1 MVAEEYGG
9 DRLLIGE
16 IYLPIDRLV
25 TYHGTALDEVHLP
38 FNFGL
43 AILPEW
49 EVEVIAR
56 LVAEYEA
63 ALPAGAWPNWVLGNH
78 DLARIAT
85 RVGPAQARLAAM
97 LLLTLRGT
105 PTIYYGD
112 ELGMEDVPIPPALM
126 HDPQAALNPSFSRDP
141 ARSPMQWDATPHAG
155 FCPSDVAPWLPVAA
169 NYREVNV
176 ATQRGDECSIL
187 NLHERLLSLRRSS
200 PALTLGDHEPTEA
213 PTECFAYV
221 RVHQDERMLVALN
234 FGESEREVRLPG
246 TSTGLLRLSTR
257 LDRSEEEC
265 RDFVR
270 LRRLEG
276 CLVRLDR

>member
-1 MVAEEYGG
+1 
-9 DRLLIGE
+9 
-16 IYLPIDRLV
+16 
-25 TYHGTALDEVHLP
+25 
-38 FNFGL
+38 
-43 AILPEW
+43 
-49 EVEVIAR
+49 
-56 LVAEYEA
+56 
-63 ALPAGAWPNWVLGNH
+63 
-78 DLARIAT
+78 
-85 RVGPAQARLAAM
+85 
-97 LLLTLRGT
+97 
-105 PTIYYGD
+105 
-112 ELGMEDVPIPPALM
+112 
-126 HDPQAALNPSFSRDP
+126 
-141 ARSPMQWDATPHAG
+141 
-155 FCPSDVAPWLPVAA
+155 VAA